1 MNVIDAILIALAVF
15 LGLASASFAAVETAI
30 FSMSEHHRRRL
41 QSKNPSKASRVE
53 DLFDK
58 PEAAGNALMLAEA
71 LSTLPLIV
79 ILLYLQGALGL
90 GNNAPGWL
98 VAIAV
103 FGVVIVLCDL
113 LPKVIALTAPVRV
126 SLAGA
131 NMASKLVQWLNP
143 ACEWFEA
150 SCERV
155 VQMLFS
161 RGIAPIPHLTDDELE
176 TLVEIGRD
184 EGTLNEME
192 SKVIREILRLEGKS
206 AKHCMTPRVD
216 AFFISD
222 DLTNDEARVLLRTK
236 RLRRVPVR
244 GQRIDDIE
252 GILDAKTFLLDPAD
266 HYTAQLQVPSF
277 VPESMPALEL
287 LRAFLNHRQHLAIL
301 LDEFGGVEGVV
312 TLSDIIEEL
321 LGEEGPDPKSE
332 LYIERLGQTKL
343 LAAGSAR
350 LDDIEELLGCSFDV
364 NDIESIGGLVI
375 DGLGYLPRAGAEIQ
389 IGEWRIRVRR
399 ATRKRIK
406 EVLIEPASSGDGGKS
421 VKNNLTE
428 PLDGEVLL

>member
-1 MNVIDAILIALAVF
+1 MSAIDATWTLLAVI
-15 LGLASASFAAVETAI
+15 LGGASASFAAIETAI
-30 FSMSEHHRRRL
+30 FSMSDYQRRKLRTDY
-41 QSKNPSKASRVE
+41 PTRASRVQE
-53 DLFDK
+53 LFDR

-71 LSTLPLIV
+71 LCMLPVIV
-79 ILLYLQGALGL
+79 ILLHLQDSLGL
-90 GNNAPGWL
+90 GNDAPGWL
-98 VAIAV
+98 VAVVV
-103 FGVVIVLCDL
+103 FGVVISFCDL
-113 LPKVIALTAPVRV
+113 LPKVIALTAPIRV
-126 SLAGA
+126 SMWGAPLAS
-131 NMASKLVQWLNP
+131 MLVRGLNP
-143 ACEWFEA
+143 ACEWFEN

-155 VQMLFS
+155 VQLLFAQ
-161 RGIAPIPHLTDDELE
+161 GIRTVPHLTDDELE

-184 EGTLNEME
+184 EGTLTEME
-192 SKVIREILRLEGKS
+192 GRIIREILRLEGKP

-216 AFFISD
+216 AFFIND
-222 DLTNDEARVLLRTK
+222 DLTNDEAAHVVRAK

-252 GILDAKTFLLDPAD
+252 GVLDVRDFLLHPSD
-266 HYTAQLQVPSF
+266 HYTERLQVPSF
-277 VPESMPALEL
+277 VPESMPALDL

-332 LYIERLGQTKL
+332 LYIERLGPMRL

-350 LDDIEELLGCSFDV
+350 LDDIGEALGCSFEK

-375 DGLGYLPRAGAEIQ
+375 DGLGTLPRAGAQ
-389 IGEWRIRVRR
+389 ITIGDWRILVRR

-406 EVLIEPASSGDGGKS
+406 EVLIEPMDGMGDLPDAGAVRS
-421 VKNNLTE
+421 DHHRRE
-428 PLDGEVLL
+428 DP